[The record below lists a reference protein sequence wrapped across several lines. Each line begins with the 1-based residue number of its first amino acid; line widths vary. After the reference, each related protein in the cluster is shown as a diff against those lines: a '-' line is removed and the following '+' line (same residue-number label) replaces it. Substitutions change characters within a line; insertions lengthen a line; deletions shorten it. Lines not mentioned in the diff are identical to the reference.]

1 MKKRSLVAFVL
12 LILLTTITLPEKKLV
27 TSKFNIKK
35 INIENNFLIKKNDI
49 KNLLDPIYNKSLI
62 FLNNSEI
69 ENLLIQNSFIESFKV
84 KKKYP
89 STLKI
94 EIFEKKPFAILIYKK
109 KKFYLSE
116 KFELIKFKDLKN
128 FKDLPYIFGNKDEF
142 KIFYNNLIK
151 INFPL
156 KEVKKYTLYETS
168 RWDLETVNKNIIK
181 LPAIDYIESLE
192 NYLNLNKK
200 NDFKNYKVF
209 DYRINNQLI
218 LK

>member
-49 KNLLDPIYNKSLI
+49 KNLLDPIYDKSLI

-69 ENLLIQNSFIESFKV
+69 ENLLVQNSFIDSFKV

-89 STLKI
+89 NTLKI
-94 EIFEKKPFAILIYKK
+94 EIFEKKPFAILFYKK
-109 KKFYLSE
+109 NKFYLSE
-116 KFELIKFKDLKN
+116 KIELIEFKDLKN

-156 KEVKKYTLYETS
+156 KEVKKYTLYETN
-168 RWDLETVNKNIIK
+168 RWDLETINKNIIK
-181 LPAIDYIESLE
+181 LPAINYIDSLE
-192 NYLNLNKK
+192 NYLNLKKK